1 MGIALEEA
9 PAPEAGGTRIN
20 GEVPAVDEA
29 ISRELSDAVPVILD
43 KRSLEVIQNSPD
55 GCELVVPIPAED
67 SAIPHQVP
75 LEGMEMEEDFENRRY
90 LFTFRTT
97 LREKFEENKTI
108 GLSLTAAAI
117 AVGGVYAIQRQIR
130 K

>member
-55 GCELVVPIPAED
+55 GSELVVPIPAED

-75 LEGMEMEEDFENRRY
+75 LEGMEILRIGATY
-90 LFTFRTT
+90 LPSARHCVRN
-97 LREKFEENKTI
+97 LKKI
-108 GLSLTAAAI
+108 KQL
-117 AVGGVYAIQRQIR
+117 V
-130 K
+130 

>member
-1 MGIALEEA
+1 
-9 PAPEAGGTRIN
+9 
-20 GEVPAVDEA
+20 
-29 ISRELSDAVPVILD
+29 
-43 KRSLEVIQNSPD
+43 
-55 GCELVVPIPAED
+55 
-67 SAIPHQVP
+67 
-75 LEGMEMEEDFENRRY
+75 MEMEEDFENRRY